1 MKYLIITAIIL
12 SAILMGTR
20 VLAAQEQPRRNP
32 FAPLAQATAPKTSRA
47 DKSVDKDKALEDVK
61 LELNGI
67 IWSKNKPIAIIN
79 NTVVEIGSEIA
90 GQRVSAI
97 SIMNVELEYRDR
109 KKVLKIA
116 PKVVFSITGNK
127 SDKKND
133 VQNRTIK

>member
-1 MKYLIITAIIL
+1 MKHLIITAIIL

-20 VLAAQEQPRRNP
+20 ALAAQEQLRRNP
-32 FAPLAQATAPKTSRA
+32 FAPLAQATAPKTPEA

-67 IWSKNKPIAIIN
+67 IWSKNKPVAIIN

-97 SIMNVELEYRDR
+97 STMNVELEYQGR
-109 KKVLKIA
+109 KKTLKIA

-127 SDKKND
+127 SDKKTMFKTG
-133 VQNRTIK
+133 Q